1 MPTAEQYLAQYAR
14 TIDAFQGAPVTP
26 AGTWPVAQNGS
37 ILGEYSELL
46 VAAALTCSSQG
57 HAATWDRANA
67 CRTGQLVG
75 TSAWVATRAAA
86 GYSRASYSDV
96 DLWLGATDVAGALWT
111 TSVPRSRGV
120 SALLAA
126 IGAGTGRPVLTAQVK
141 SRRYEVIDRYDA
153 VPYWYVVDP
162 AADGQVS
169 RDDLLTAPASFPWRP
184 STVDLFAC
192 VEWTVPCG
200 SPVAVPRVRV
210 LARDDVRDAIVA
222 REAAIA
228 ARNSPAA
235 GSRPLVWSTRKLDFV
250 DVFTGQ
256 LGTDLTAVLDRVPPL
271 TLA

>member
-14 TIDAFQGAPVTP
+14 TLDAFQAAPVTP

-46 VAAALTCSSQG
+46 VAAALTYSPQSHG
-57 HAATWDRANA
+57 ATWDRANA

-75 TSAWVATRAAA
+75 TSAWVTTRAAA
-86 GYSRASYSDV
+86 GYSKASYSDV
-96 DLWLGATDVAGALWT
+96 DLWLCAPVVAGAAWA
-111 TSVPRSRGV
+111 TSVPLSRGV
-120 SALLAA
+120 SALLSA
-126 IGAGTGRPVLTAQVK
+126 IGAGTGRPVLTSQVK
-141 SRRYEVIDRYDA
+141 ARRYEVLDRYDA
-153 VPYWYVVDP
+153 VPYWYFVDP
-162 AADGQVS
+162 AADGQVT
-169 RDDLLTAPASFPWRP
+169 RDDLLNAPASFPWRP
-184 STVDLFAC
+184 STVDLFTC
-192 VEWTVPCG
+192 VEWTVPSG

-228 ARNSPAA
+228 ARHSPSS

-256 LGTDLTAVLDRVPPL
+256 LGTDLTPVLGRVPPL